1 MGKKQS
7 TGKKKDVKIRK
18 LYHLDPED
26 TLFIREYAQKKGL
39 SESEVIR
46 QAVRNLQGKTE
57 VDPFIKII
65 GSVETGSEEAENHDE
80 VIYE

>member
-1 MGKKQS
+1 MDQKRS
-7 TGKKKDVKIRK
+7 SEKKKGAKVRK

-26 TLFIREYAQKKGL
+26 TLFVREYAQKKGL

-46 QAVRNLQGKTE
+46 QAVRSLQGKTE
-57 VDPFIKII
+57 EDPFIKII